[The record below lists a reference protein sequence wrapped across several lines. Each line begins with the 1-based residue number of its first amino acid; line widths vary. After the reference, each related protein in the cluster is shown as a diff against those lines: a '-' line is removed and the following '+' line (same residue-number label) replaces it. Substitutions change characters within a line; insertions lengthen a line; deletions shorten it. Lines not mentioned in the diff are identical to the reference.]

1 MATPLTPAVL
11 LLPSLLAMDVYHR
24 NADGGLHAV
33 VDQKA
38 LPDGV
43 TSFGSDSQPDIG
55 FFAKAYKAKDGALY
69 ISYRGTDDGSL
80 DINSTGLAGG
90 AFIDLKYGYPLTP
103 GILRTVYGGSGR
115 YGEVSSRGQ
124 GCR

>member
-1 MATPLTPAVL
+1 MAKPINHTAL
-11 LLPSLLAMDVYHR
+11 LLPSLLAMDVYDR
-24 NADGGLHAV
+24 DQDGGLHKV

-43 TSFGSDSQPDIG
+43 SSLDKKEVPAIG